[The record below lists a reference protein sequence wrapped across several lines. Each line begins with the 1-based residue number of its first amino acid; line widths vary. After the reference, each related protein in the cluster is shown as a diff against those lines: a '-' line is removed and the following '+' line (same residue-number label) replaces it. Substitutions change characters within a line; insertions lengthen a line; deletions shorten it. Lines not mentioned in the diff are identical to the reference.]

1 MAALPQLME
10 PPPRLSL
17 PDLPL
22 DGRSDN
28 SEKTSLLSRDARK
41 KLLIELKATLTQR
54 EAEVGELEQFVAGL
68 RDLKLE
74 TDKGVQPDEK
84 LVEEWLSAIEGLF
97 MWAARVAEERENK
110 LCEIDNLLDEL
121 SFGDVELA
129 PAAKSVSFRFKA
141 LSGRVETMSRV
152 EKDDLI
158 GNLLVQ
164 VAKQRELSSREKIRL
179 LHTIPYKG
187 PITDQQISTRRAD
200 MYSDSPSTH
209 RSDWYK

>member
-17 PDLPL
+17 PTLPL
-22 DGRSDN
+22 DGRPDN
-28 SEKTSLLSRDARK
+28 SVISSRFSGEERKRLLAG
-41 KLLIELKATLTQR
+41 LEVTLTQR
-54 EAEVGELEQFVAGL
+54 EIEVGELEKFVSDL
-68 RDLKLE
+68 RDFKLE
-74 TDKGVQPDEK
+74 TDKGAQPDEK

-97 MWAARVAEERENK
+97 MWAARVAEEREEK
-110 LCEIDNLLDEL
+110 LCQIDNLLDEL

-141 LSGRVETMSRV
+141 LSGRVETLSRV
-152 EKDDLI
+152 EKEDLI

-179 LHTIPYKG
+179 LHTIPFKG
-187 PITDQQISTRRAD
+187 PIDNPISMKRAD
-200 MYSDSPSTH
+200 WYELRMPPGFSSTAI
-209 RSDWYK
+209 S